1 MSIGSKSQWE
11 SKLLSGGGQEAKRQR
26 ASLCM
31 SRFLSAAFH
40 GAVCIKSGFFF
51 TCQLLF
57 PRQAICLQEMLS
69 QTHRKCALF
78 NPLGIYRSD

>member
-51 TCQLLF
+51 Y
-57 PRQAICLQEMLS
+57 LS
-69 QTHRKCALF
+69 VAV
-78 NPLGIYRSD
+78 P